1 MKSTAARHHRRPH
14 PARQAWIGLAALA
27 LLLAQ
32 TFALLHGVVHP
43 HAGTGWAPKRAL
55 LAAAAVRA
63 DAAAPLD
70 GQPFHAAAPSLAHH
84 DDGSAL
90 CRLIDH
96 LAQADALPAPP
107 PALLPPAEPETTEAS
122 PSQGCTLASVA
133 HYEARA
139 PPITAR
145 S

>member
-1 MKSTAARHHRRPH
+1 MKPSASRHHRRPH

-43 HAGTGWAPKRAL
+43 HAGTGWAPQRAL
-55 LAAAAVRA
+55 LAAAAVRT
-63 DAAAPLD
+63 DARND
-70 GQPFHAAAPSLAHH
+70 AAPSLAHH

-107 PALLPPAEPETTEAS
+107 PAALPPAEPETAEAS
-122 PSQGCTLASVA
+122 PIQGCTPAAVA

-139 PPITAR
+139 PPITTR